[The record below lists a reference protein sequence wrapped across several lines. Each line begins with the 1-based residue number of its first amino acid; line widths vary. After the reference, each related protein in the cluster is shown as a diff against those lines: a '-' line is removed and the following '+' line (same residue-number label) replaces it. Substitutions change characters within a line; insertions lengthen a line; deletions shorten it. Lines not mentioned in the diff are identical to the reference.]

1 MNDRIKEINISK
13 ELKTAYLEYS
23 MSVIVGRALP
33 DAKDGLKPV
42 HRRILYSMYQMGLFH
57 NKPYKKSASVVGE
70 VLGKYHPHGDAAVY
84 DAMVRMAQDFSLRYP
99 LVDGQGNFGSIDGD
113 PAAAYRYTEARLSK
127 IAAEMLVNL
136 DENTVDMVPNFDGR
150 IEEPSVLPSRIPN
163 LLINGSS
170 GIAVGMAT
178 NIPPHNLTEVIDGTI
193 HLIENTDAT
202 IDELMQFIKGPD
214 FPTQGIIAGIK
225 GIRDA
230 YKTGRGTI
238 QIQGRVNYETTK
250 KGKERIVITE
260 LPYQVNKANLIQ
272 AIAKLVKEKKID
284 GIQDI
289 KDESDRNGIRVSID
303 IKRGYEKEVVLNS
316 LYKHTQLRN
325 NYGIIM
331 LALVDGIPKVMNLK
345 EILSVFI
352 EHRKDVITRRT
363 QYRLDKAEKRAHIL
377 EGLKTA
383 LDHIDEIIEII
394 KKAKDVAI
402 ARANLMARFS
412 FTEMQANAILEIKL
426 SRLTQLERYKL
437 DEEYEKLIKDIA
449 FYKSILSSE
458 SLLLE
463 EVKKE
468 LLEIKDKYGDERLTE
483 IKLEMADDI
492 DVEDLIADENVVV
505 FVSNKGYIKRM
516 SLATY
521 KNQKRGGK
529 GIIGIQTVDDD
540 FVNGLFVASTH
551 SYVLIFTDKG
561 IAYWLKVYQIPEG
574 GRQAKGRAIVN
585 LIGCSSGEKVKAIV
599 PVKSFEEDRFLF
611 LVTTKGIVK
620 RMKLSDFSHP
630 RKNGIIYSRLD
641 DDETI
646 EDVKV
651 TGGNDSIIIVTRKG
665 QAIHFVESEVRVM
678 GRTAHGI
685 RGIRLDKDDLVVG
698 MVVAKRG
705 DTLLVITEKGFG
717 KRTDIDAYR
726 KTHRGGKGVIAIK
739 TNENRG
745 NVVAIK
751 DVHDNHELIFVTRIG
766 QVVRMKASEI
776 KTIGRNTQGVRI
788 VRLKEDDSIID
799 VEKITP

>member
-33 DAKDGLKPV
+33 DARDGLKPV

-289 KDESDRNGIRVSID
+289 RDESDRNGIRVSID

-345 EILSVFI
+345 EIISVFI

-449 FYKSILSSE
+449 FYRSILSSE

-574 GRQAKGRAIVN
+574 GRQAKGRA
-585 LIGCSSGEKVKAIV
+585 
-599 PVKSFEEDRFLF
+599 
-611 LVTTKGIVK
+611 
-620 RMKLSDFSHP
+620 
-630 RKNGIIYSRLD
+630 
-641 DDETI
+641 
-646 EDVKV
+646 
-651 TGGNDSIIIVTRKG
+651 
-665 QAIHFVESEVRVM
+665 
-678 GRTAHGI
+678 
-685 RGIRLDKDDLVVG
+685 
-698 MVVAKRG
+698 
-705 DTLLVITEKGFG
+705 
-717 KRTDIDAYR
+717 
-726 KTHRGGKGVIAIK
+726 
-739 TNENRG
+739 
-745 NVVAIK
+745 
-751 DVHDNHELIFVTRIG
+751 
-766 QVVRMKASEI
+766 
-776 KTIGRNTQGVRI
+776 
-788 VRLKEDDSIID
+788 
-799 VEKITP
+799 